1 MGWPFWGNV
10 MLTIFQS
17 PSQEMQL
24 MQTSWASQLN
34 PLLANPVSN
43 VLILKGVLL
52 ASGDNQ
58 VNHKLGRALQGWFV
72 VGQNASAT
80 FYDKQSSN
88 KTPQLTLALTAS
100 ANVTISLAVF

>member
-1 MGWPFWGNV
+1 

-17 PSQEMQL
+17 PFQDLQL

-34 PLLANPVSN
+34 PLLSNPLNN
-43 VLILKGVLL
+43 VQILSGILI

-58 VNHKLGRALQGWFV
+58 VNHKLGRKLQGWFV

-80 FYDKQSSN
+80 FYDKQASN